1 VTDGCFYDYF
11 CFYLR
16 KEMSINQ
23 STILRIVRRVAV
35 VLLLA
40 ASAVS
45 AFAILG
51 DKGKTP
57 KTQSTLSNRNF
68 VVPRGSFSL
77 RSNYNFRGSHVI
89 NPVRS
94 AQYIDLNTAFTYQK
108 GNTTYVVPL
117 KKKIFITTGNAG
129 FTINH

>member
-1 VTDGCFYDYF
+1 
-11 CFYLR
+11 
-16 KEMSINQ
+16 MSINQ
-23 STILRIVRRVAV
+23 STILKIVRRATV

-57 KTQSTLSNRNF
+57 KSQTGLTNKNF
-68 VVPRGSFSL
+68 TVPRGSFSL
-77 RSNYNFRGSHVI
+77 KSNYNFRGSQI
-89 NPVRS
+89 ANPTRS
-94 AQYIDLNTAFTYQK
+94 AQYINLNTVFTYQK

-117 KKKIFITTGNAG
+117 KKKIFITTGTAG

>member
-1 VTDGCFYDYF
+1 
-11 CFYLR
+11 
-16 KEMSINQ
+16 MSINQ
-23 STILRIVRRVAV
+23 STILKIARRVVA

-40 ASAVS
+40 ISAVS

-57 KTQSTLSNRNF
+57 RNRSFLSNQHYSSPGN
-68 VVPRGSFSL
+68 FSL
-77 RSNYNFRGSHVI
+77 KSNYNFRGSQVI
-89 NPVRS
+89 NPLRS
-94 AQYIDLNTAFTYQK
+94 TQYINLNTVLTYQK
-108 GNTTYVVPL
+108 GNTTYIVPL

>member
-1 VTDGCFYDYF
+1 VTDGWFYDYF
-11 CFYLR
+11 CFYFC

-23 STILRIVRRVAV
+23 STILRIVRRVAA

-45 AFAILG
+45 ASAILG

-68 VVPRGSFSL
+68 VVPRGGFSL
-77 RSNYNFRGSHVI
+77 KSNYNFRGSHVM

-94 AQYIDLNTAFTYQK
+94 VQYINLNTAFTYQK